1 MSSHQE
7 LVQRVERLEQELN
20 DLRLEVDRNDDWAN
34 GLFAVLVEA
43 LPPLLRANPE
53 MARQLGA
60 TWRNRADEYEALRST
75 PGQADDFHDTA
86 EKLEAAKM
94 LYRQFDVLGLWPAP
108 DGA

>member
-1 MSSHQE
+1 MESTQDLTRRIE
-7 LVQRVERLEQELN
+7 MLEQELF

-60 TWRNRADEYEALRST
+60 TWRNRADEYEALRSN
-75 PGQADDFHDTA
+75 PGQAEDFHDTA

-108 DGA
+108 DEA